1 MYEHGGYKLEYGCQ
15 FVEFDDNWRHRGS
28 GDAWGWVRD
37 VGICSRGRRMRKRSE
52 GEELTEC
59 PLRKLIIV
67 SGANLKSF
75 VSPESSI
82 AEVYLPTSWHGDLG
96 LLHSCNCHHRRQPWK
111 SSFSLLDN
119 NVVVAHTFFALGL

>member
-59 PLRKLIIV
+59 PLRKLNKPHYCKWCKFEIVCFPRVLDRRSLFANIMARGPRLATLLQLSSSSATLEVIIL
-67 SGANLKSF
+67 SA
-75 VSPESSI
+75 
-82 AEVYLPTSWHGDLG
+82 
-96 LLHSCNCHHRRQPWK
+96 R
-111 SSFSLLDN
+111 
-119 NVVVAHTFFALGL
+119 